1 MPKSQTSRSTN
12 MDVFTGWT
20 TEPAIAVSRVQPV
33 KRQLRS
39 NLNLSSETVSR
50 FRPATSLAIFFRFL
64 KSLTAPIRRPPTYG
78 LRGAA
83 VASAFLLLTISTLG
97 QTATVGGAQLQS
109 GSVHGTLTTSQ
120 AGDSGGLAG
129 ISVQLAPKSS
139 AGNPSTAVSDD
150 NGRFEFKDVSPGSYT
165 ISVNQSGF
173 APVTKS
179 LEVKPAEAAV
189 VDIRLE
195 LLTVAEQ
202 VEVSEVALSVATE
215 DATTP
220 SVSLTQ
226 HQLISLP
233 TAQEKIR
240 EVLPVTPGVVKTMDG
255 KLDFKG
261 SDENQSLLL
270 VNSARTTDPVTG
282 SFAVP
287 VPTDAVQSF
296 NIYKTPYNAGL
307 GSFTGGLVDVE
318 TKPPD
323 DGFTYRLKSFIPSVL
338 GKNGS
343 MIGLQEA
350 TPGIDFSVPIIKHKL
365 LFSEIFQYDMKK
377 RTVRGLPW
385 PFDISKKQGFSTFS
399 TLEAILSK
407 NHVVTLT
414 VNAYP
419 LRVQHADINALVPQP
434 ASNDLNQTGETVGLT
449 DRYQFDSGAIFST
462 IAQYTRF
469 DSNAHGQGL
478 ADMLVTPEGY
488 GGNYFNRWS
497 RKGKEFQ
504 LVSAYQFAEKHW
516 FGRHEIHAGVDFDHR
531 SYSGTSNSNPV
542 QILNQDGTLAE
553 QITFAPGA
561 PQRASDSAVAEF
573 VQDHWVLDSHWS
585 TDLGARLSTE
595 TNGWSAAVAPR
606 AGVAYSPGDSGKT
619 VIRAGVGL
627 FYSLLPLLAG
637 DFSANPTQVVT
648 PFGPGGI
655 PSGPSVS
662 YTNAYVGG
670 ENPLTASGLPSQTD
684 TTPRNLTWN
693 VQLEQELRK
702 NTFLRVGYLD
712 SHTSYL
718 FAVDPFTAAAGGQ
731 SFLGLTNTGSSHYR
745 ELETTVHFS
754 VRGSNEVNASYIR
767 SQTRGDLNNLSS
779 VFIPFEQPVIRP
791 NVYGILP
798 YDIPNRVVAW
808 GIFSLPKRIK
818 FSPIADLHSGQ
829 PYSNIDTLQN
839 YVGTPNGQRFATF
852 FTLDIKVYRQFR
864 VPFFGSD
871 HGKGKGHHVRL
882 GFYSLNV
889 TNHGNFNAV
898 YNNVTA
904 PNFGQ
909 FAGFLDRREGAV
921 IDFVD

>member
-1 MPKSQTSRSTN
+1 MFPSR
-12 MDVFTGWT
+12 
-20 TEPAIAVSRVQPV
+20 
-33 KRQLRS
+33 
-39 NLNLSSETVSR
+39 
-50 FRPATSLAIFFRFL
+50 LAIRQAFPFELASIPDHPWAVGR
-64 KSLTAPIRRPPTYG
+64 
-78 LRGAA
+78 LRHA
-83 VASAFLLLTISTLG
+83 VVAWVLLFATMSVFG
-97 QTATVGGAQLQS
+97 QTAPTRDEQVRVGS
-109 GSVHGTLTTSQ
+109 IHGTLTTTQ
-120 AGDSGGLAG
+120 ADGSGGLAG
-129 ISVQLAPKSS
+129 ISVQLAAKPPDGSPLS
-139 AGNPSTAVSDD
+139 TETDDAGHY
-150 NGRFEFKDVSPGSYT
+150 EFKDLKPGSYT
-165 ISVNQSGF
+165 ISISQPGF
-173 APVTKS
+173 APFTKT
-179 LEVKPAEAAV
+179 LEIKSGEAAV

-195 LLTVAEQ
+195 LLTVSEQ
-202 VEVSEVALSVATE
+202 IEVTEATQTIATE

-220 SVSLTQ
+220 SVELTQ
-226 HQLISLP
+226 RQLISLP

-240 EVLPVTPGVVKTMDG
+240 EVLPVTPGVVKTLDG

-307 GSFTGGLVDVE
+307 GSFTGGLVEVE

-350 TPGIDFSVPIIKHKL
+350 TPGIDFNVPIIKHKL

-399 TLEAILSK
+399 TVEAILSER
-407 NHVVTLT
+407 HVLTLT

-419 LRVQHADINALVPQP
+419 LRTQHADINALVPQP
-434 ASNDLNQTGETVGLT
+434 ASNDLNQTGETYGLT
-449 DRYQFDSGAIFST
+449 DRYQFSSGAIFST

-478 ADMLVTPEGY
+478 TDMLITPEGY

-504 LVSAYQFAEKHW
+504 LVSAYQFAGKQWH
-516 FGRHEIHAGVDFDHR
+516 GHHEIHAGVDFDRR
-531 SYSGTSNSNPV
+531 SYTGNSNSNPV

-553 QITFAPGA
+553 QISFVPGTM
-561 PQRASDSAVAEF
+561 QKASDSAVAEF
-573 VQDHWVLDSHWS
+573 VQDHWVLSSHWAA
-585 TDLGARLSTE
+585 DLGARLSSE

-606 AGVAYSPGDSGKT
+606 VGLAYSPGESGKT
-619 VIRAGVGL
+619 VIRAGAGL

-637 DFSANPTQVVT
+637 DFAANPTQVIT
-648 PFGPGGI
+648 PFNAGLAIGPPVAYTNVYAAGQNPLTGSAL
-655 PSGPSVS
+655 PSGP
-662 YTNAYVGG
+662 
-670 ENPLTASGLPSQTD
+670 D
-684 TTPRNLTWN
+684 TTPRNFTWN
-693 VQLEQELRK
+693 VGIEHELKK
-702 NTFLRVGYLD
+702 NWILRVGYLD
-712 SHTSYL
+712 SHTTYL
-718 FAVDPFTAAAGGQ
+718 FTENPFTAPAGGQ
-731 SFLGLTNTGSSHYR
+731 SFLALANTGSSHYH
-745 ELETTVHFS
+745 EVETGLHFAFHHTDEAN
-754 VRGSNEVNASYIR
+754 VSYIWSR
-767 SQTRGDLNNLSS
+767 TRGDLNNLSA
-779 VFIPFEQPVIRP
+779 VQIPFLQPVIRP

-798 YDIPNRVVAW
+798 YDVPNRVVAW
-808 GIFSLPKRIK
+808 GIFSLPKKLK

-829 PYSNIDTLQN
+829 AYSNIDTLQN
-839 YVGTPNGQRFATF
+839 YVGTPNGERFATF

-864 VPFFGSD
+864 VPFFGSE

>member
-1 MPKSQTSRSTN
+1 MT
-12 MDVFTGWT
+12 
-20 TEPAIAVSRVQPV
+20 
-33 KRQLRS
+33 L
-39 NLNLSSETVSR
+39 LR
-50 FRPATSLAIFFRFL
+50 FRDAIHRSISLDPTAARRRLSGARRTVAALLFVLAAIPLLGQAVPAEQKSSLA
-64 KSLTAPIRRPPTYG
+64 
-78 LRGAA
+78 
-83 VASAFLLLTISTLG
+83 
-97 QTATVGGAQLQS
+97 
-109 GSVHGTLTTSQ
+109 SVRGTLTTTQ
-120 AGDSGGLAG
+120 ADASGGLAG
-129 ISVQLAPKSS
+129 ITVKLTQQPSPGAPLTADTDD
-139 AGNPSTAVSDD
+139 AG
-150 NGRFEFKDVSPGSYT
+150 RYEFKEVEPGAYVLSVSQT
-165 ISVNQSGF
+165 GF
-173 APVTKS
+173 APFSKT
-179 LEVKPAEAAV
+179 LALKPAEAAV

-195 LLTVAEQ
+195 LQTVAEQ
-202 VEVSEVALSVATE
+202 VEVSETAQTIATE

-226 HQLISLP
+226 RQLISLP

-296 NIYKTPYNAGL
+296 NIYKTPFNAGQ
-307 GSFTGGLVDVE
+307 GSFTGGLVEVE

-323 DGFTYRLKSFIPSVL
+323 DGFSYRLKSFIPSVL
-338 GKNGS
+338 GKQGS

-350 TPGIDFSVPIIKHKL
+350 TPGLDFSVPLIKHKL

-385 PFDISKKQGFSTFS
+385 PHDISKKQGFSTFS
-399 TLEAILSK
+399 TLEAILSE
-407 NHVVTLT
+407 HQVVTLT

-434 ASNDLNQTGETVGLT
+434 ASNDLNQTGETLGLT
-449 DRYQFDSGAIFST
+449 DRYQFGSGAIFST
-462 IAQYTRF
+462 VAQYTRF

-478 ADMLVTPEGY
+478 ADMLITPEGY

-504 LVSAYQFAEKHW
+504 LVSAYQFAKKQWLGE
-516 FGRHEIHAGVDFDHR
+516 HELHVGVDFDHR
-531 SYSGTSNSNPV
+531 SFLATSTSNPV
-542 QILNQDGTLAE
+542 QILAQDGTLAE
-553 QITFAPGA
+553 QITFLPGTVLNA
-561 PQRASDSAVAEF
+561 ADSAVAEF
-573 VQDHWVLDSHWS
+573 IQDHWVMNSHWAA
-585 TDLGARLSTE
+585 DLGARLSSE

-606 AGVAYSPGDSGKT
+606 AGLAYSPGDDGKT
-619 VIRAGVGL
+619 AIRAGVGL

-637 DFSANPTQVVT
+637 DYSANPAQVIT
-648 PFGPGGI
+648 PYGLGGI
-655 PSGPSVS
+655 PSGPSVT
-662 YTNAYVGG
+662 YANVYVGG
-670 ENPLTASGLPSQTD
+670 LNPLTAASLPSQPD

-693 VQLEQELRK
+693 VQFERALRK
-702 NTFLRVGYLD
+702 NMFLRIGYVD

-718 FAVDPFTAAAGGQ
+718 FTVDPFTAAAGQ
-731 SFLGLTNTGSSHYR
+731 SFLALANTGSSHYR
-745 ELETTVHFS
+745 ELENTLHFTVH
-754 VRGSNEVNASYIR
+754 GSNEVNVSYIR

-779 VFIPFEQPVIRP
+779 VFIPFQQPVIRP

-798 YDIPNRVVAW
+798 YDVPNRLVTW
-808 GIFSLPKRIK
+808 GIFSLPKKLK
-818 FSPIADLHSGQ
+818 FSPIVDLHSGQ

-839 YVGTPNGQRFATF
+839 YVGTPNGQRFANF
-852 FTLDIKVYRQFR
+852 FTLDIKIYRQFGI
-864 VPFFGSD
+864 PFFGSD
-871 HGKGKGHHVRL
+871 HEKGKGHHVRL

>member
-1 MPKSQTSRSTN
+1 MPLFLS
-12 MDVFTGWT
+12 
-20 TEPAIAVSRVQPV
+20 AVSQI
-33 KRQLRS
+33 
-39 NLNLSSETVSR
+39 SSFAS
-50 FRPATSLAIFFRFL
+50 A
-64 KSLTAPIRRPPTYG
+64 
-78 LRGAA
+78 GAA
-83 VASAFLLLTISTLG
+83 ARRWVGGCLRQVVAACVLIFVALPALAQAVPTDEQKAQVASI
-97 QTATVGGAQLQS
+97 
-109 GSVHGTLTTSQ
+109 HGTLTT
-120 AGDSGGLAG
+120 AEADASGGLAG
-129 ISVQLAPKSS
+129 ITLQLTAKPPD
-139 AGNPSTAVSDD
+139 GNPLTAETDD
-150 NGRFEFKDVSPGSYT
+150 AGHYEFKDLKPGSYT
-165 ISVNQSGF
+165 ISSNQSGF
-173 APVTKS
+173 TPFTKS
-179 LEVKPAEAAV
+179 LQLSPGEAAV

-195 LLTVAEQ
+195 LQTVSER
-202 VEVSEVALSVATE
+202 VEVSEATQTIATE

-220 SVSLTQ
+220 SVELTQ
-226 HQLISLP
+226 RQLISLP

-240 EVLPVTPGVVKTMDG
+240 EVLPVTPGVVKTIDG

-307 GSFTGGLVDVE
+307 GSFTGGLVEVQ

-323 DGFTYRLKSFIPSVL
+323 DGFSYRLKSFIPSVL

-343 MIGLQEA
+343 MVGLQEA

-385 PFDISKKQGFSTFS
+385 PHDISKKQGFSTFS
-399 TLEAILSK
+399 TLEAILSER
-407 NHVVTLT
+407 HVLTLT
-414 VNAYP
+414 ANAYP

-434 ASNDLNQTGETVGLT
+434 ASNDLNQTGETIGLT
-449 DRYQFDSGAIFST
+449 DRYQFSSGAIFST

-478 ADMLVTPEGY
+478 ADMLITPEGY

-504 LVSAYQFAEKHW
+504 LVSAYQFAGKQW
-516 FGRHEIHAGVDFDHR
+516 FGHHEIHAGVDFDHR
-531 SYSGTSNSNPV
+531 SYTGNSTSNPV

-553 QITFAPGA
+553 QITFVPGTML
-561 PQRASDSAVAEF
+561 QASDSAAAEF
-573 VQDHWVLDSHWS
+573 IQDHWVLDSHWAA
-585 TDLGARLSTE
+585 DLGARLSTE
-595 TNGWSAAVAPR
+595 SNGWSAAVAPR
-606 AGVAYSPGDSGKT
+606 VGLAYSPGDSGKT
-619 VIRAGVGL
+619 VIRAGAGL

-637 DFSANPTQVVT
+637 DFTANPTQVIT
-648 PFGPGGI
+648 PFSAGL
-655 PSGPSVS
+655 PSGPPVT
-662 YTNAYVGG
+662 YTNLYTGG
-670 ENPLTASGLPSQTD
+670 QNPLTARGLPSGPD
-684 TTPRNLTWN
+684 TTPRDMTWN
-693 VQLEQELRK
+693 VELERELRK
-702 NTFLRVGYLD
+702 NWILRVGYID
-712 SHTSYL
+712 SHTTYL
-718 FAVDPFTAAAGGQ
+718 FSENPFTASAGH
-731 SFLGLTNTGSSHYR
+731 SFLALTNSGSSHYR
-745 ELETTVHFS
+745 EVESGVHLAFH
-754 VRGSNEVNASYIR
+754 RTDELNASYIWSR
-767 SQTRGDLNNLSS
+767 TRGDLNNLSA
-779 VFIPFEQPVIRP
+779 VQIPFLQPVIRP

-808 GIFSLPKRIK
+808 GIFSLPKRLK

-852 FTLDIKVYRQFR
+852 FTLDIKIYRLFR

-889 TNHGNFNAV
+889 TNHGNYNAV
-898 YNNVTA
+898 FNNVTA

>member
-1 MPKSQTSRSTN
+1 VTLYRSRIKHNTAL
-12 MDVFTGWT
+12 
-20 TEPAIAVSRVQPV
+20 E
-33 KRQLRS
+33 
-39 NLNLSSETVSR
+39 LSSAPAHLRRKGWIRTVMTLWVLALAAI
-50 FRPATSLAIFFRFL
+50 PAF
-64 KSLTAPIRRPPTYG
+64 
-78 LRGAA
+78 
-83 VASAFLLLTISTLG
+83 G
-97 QTATVGGAQLQS
+97 QTTPASDQKSGS

-120 AGDSGGLAG
+120 ADASGGLAG
-129 ISVQLAPKSS
+129 ITVTLATQPP
-139 AGNPSTAVSDD
+139 AGTPLTADTDD
-150 NGRFEFKDVSPGSYT
+150 AGRYEFKEVKPGAYT
-165 ISVNQSGF
+165 LSVAQSGF
-173 APVTKS
+173 APYTKS
-179 LEVKPAEAAV
+179 LEVKPGQAAV
-189 VDIRLE
+189 LDIRLE
-195 LLTVAEQ
+195 LQTVAEQ
-202 VEVSEVALSVATE
+202 VEVSETAQTIATE

-220 SVSLTQ
+220 SVALTQ
-226 HQLISLP
+226 RQLISLP

-296 NIYKTPYNAGL
+296 NIYKTPYNAGQ
-307 GSFTGGLVDVE
+307 GSFTGGLVEVE

-338 GKNGS
+338 GKQGS

-350 TPGIDFSVPIIKHKL
+350 TPGLDFSVPLIKHRL

-385 PFDISKKQGFSTFS
+385 PYDISKKQGFSTFS
-399 TLEAILSK
+399 TLEAILSEH
-407 NHVVTLT
+407 HVVTLT

-419 LRVQHADINALVPQP
+419 LRVQHADINALEPQP

-449 DRYQFDSGAIFST
+449 DRYQFSSGAIFST

-469 DSNAHGQGL
+469 DSNAHGQGF
-478 ADMLVTPEGY
+478 ADMLITPEGY

-504 LVSAYQFAEKHW
+504 LVSAYQFAKKQWLGE
-516 FGRHEIHAGVDFDHR
+516 HELHVGVDFDHR
-531 SYSGTSNSNPV
+531 SFLGTSTSNPV
-542 QILNQDGTLAE
+542 QLLAQDGTLAE
-553 QITFAPGA
+553 QITFVPGTVLN
-561 PQRASDSAVAEF
+561 ASDSAVAEF
-573 VQDHWVLDSHWS
+573 IQDHWVMNSHWAA
-585 TDLGARLSTE
+585 DLGARLSSE

-606 AGVAYSPGDSGKT
+606 AGLAFSPGDDGKT
-619 VIRAGVGL
+619 AIRAGVGL

-637 DFSANPTQVVT
+637 DYSANPAQVIT
-648 PFGPGGI
+648 PYGPGGI
-655 PSGPSVS
+655 PSGPSVT

-670 ENPLTASGLPSQTD
+670 LNPLTAASLPSETN

-693 VQLEQELRK
+693 VQVERSLRK
-702 NTFLRVGYLD
+702 NVFLRIGYID

-718 FAVDPFTAAAGGQ
+718 FTVDPFTAAAGGQ
-731 SFLGLTNTGSSHYR
+731 SFLALTNTGSSHYR
-745 ELETTVHFS
+745 ELENTVHFT
-754 VRGSNEVNASYIR
+754 VHGSNEVNVSYIR

-779 VFIPFEQPVIRP
+779 VFIPFQQPVIRP

-798 YDIPNRVVAW
+798 YDIPNRVVTW
-808 GIFSLPKRIK
+808 GIFSLPKKLK
-818 FSPIADLHSGQ
+818 FSPIVDLHSGQ
-829 PYSNIDTLQN
+829 AYSNIDTLQN
-839 YVGTPNGQRFATF
+839 YVGTPNGQRFDTF
-852 FTLDIKVYRQFR
+852 FTLDVKVYRLFR
-864 VPFFGSD
+864 VPFLGQNG
-871 HGKGKGHHVRL
+871 GKAHHVRL

-904 PNFGQ
+904 PTFGQ
-909 FAGFLDRREGAV
+909 FVGFLDRREGAV

>member
-1 MPKSQTSRSTN
+1 VFPSR
-12 MDVFTGWT
+12 
-20 TEPAIAVSRVQPV
+20 
-33 KRQLRS
+33 
-39 NLNLSSETVSR
+39 
-50 FRPATSLAIFFRFL
+50 LAIRQAFRFEL
-64 KSLTAPIRRPPTYG
+64 ATIAYHPWAVGR
-78 LRGAA
+78 LRHA
-83 VASAFLLLTISTLG
+83 VVAWVLLFATMPVFG
-97 QTATVGGAQLQS
+97 QTAPTRDEKVRVGS
-109 GSVHGTLTTSQ
+109 IHGTLTTTQ
-120 AGDSGGLAG
+120 ADGSGGLAG
-129 ISVQLAPKSS
+129 ISIQLAAKPPDGGPMTADTDD
-139 AGNPSTAVSDD
+139 AGHY
-150 NGRFEFKDVSPGSYT
+150 EFKDLKPGSYT
-165 ISVNQSGF
+165 ISINQAGF
-173 APVTKS
+173 APFTKS
-179 LEVKPAEAAV
+179 LDLKPGEAAI
-189 VDIRLE
+189 VDVRLE
-195 LLTVAEQ
+195 LQTVSEQ
-202 VEVSEVALSVATE
+202 VEVSETTQSIATE

-220 SVSLTQ
+220 TVSLTQ
-226 HQLISLP
+226 RQLISLP
-233 TAQEKIR
+233 TAQEKVR

-307 GSFTGGLVDVE
+307 GSFTGGLVEVE

-343 MIGLQEA
+343 MVGLQEA

-385 PFDISKKQGFSTFS
+385 PYDISKKQGFSTFS

-434 ASNDLNQTGETVGLT
+434 ASNDLNQSGGTVGLT

-497 RKGKEFQ
+497 RRGKEFQ

-531 SYSGTSNSNPV
+531 SYTGTSNSNPV

-553 QITFAPGA
+553 QIAFAPGA
-561 PQRASDSAVAEF
+561 VHSASDSAVAEF

-627 FYSLLPLLAG
+627 FYSLLPLLAD
-637 DFSANPTQVVT
+637 DFSANPTQVIT
-648 PFGPGGI
+648 PYNAGV
-655 PSGPSVS
+655 PSGLPVT

-670 ENPLTASGLPSQTD
+670 LNPLTASGGLPSQTD

-693 VQLEQELRK
+693 VQVEQELRK
-702 NTFLRVGYLD
+702 NAFLRVGYLD

-718 FAVDPFTAAAGGQ
+718 FTINPFTAPVGEQ
-731 SFLGLTNTGSSHYR
+731 SFLALANTGSSHYR
-745 ELETTVHFS
+745 ELETTVHFT
-754 VRGSNEVNASYIR
+754 VHGNHEVNASYVR

-779 VFIPFEQPVIRP
+779 VLIPFEQPVIRP

-864 VPFFGSD
+864 VPFLGSE